1 MAMVLQCRNQG
12 SYLLRTL
19 TVINSIDVQKAPMT
33 APNPSGNSPETFMN
47 IRGMMAGSR
56 AEFIRRY
63 LPLVLLGVI
72 LILTALLRVRML
84 SVPLERDEGEY
95 AYFAQLILDGHPPYQ
110 YAYTMKLPG
119 ICYAYAAGMAVFGKD
134 IAGIHIAFLF
144 VNLFTIT
151 LLFFL
156 ARSLSGPFAG
166 ITTAAS
172 YAVLS
177 TDAGV
182 LGFHAHATHYVILF
196 ATLGALLLERA
207 VAGKRNVLFL
217 ASGLSMGTAFLM
229 KQHGMLFIVFGIL
242 WIALAAYKAQVEIKA
257 WLARALLFVA
267 ASVIPYATVCF
278 VMWLDG
284 VFPKFWFWTFT
295 YARAYT
301 GEISLHEAA
310 ITLRANLQEILNGPL
325 WLWCLG
331 VASLLGLLAVRGK
344 RQSHTFVL
352 LFALCG
358 ALAVCPGLYFRT
370 HYFVLFLPALAL
382 AIGIGLAELH
392 QRFSQRKLWLK
403 FAPSVVLLLAI
414 GISLYRGRVYFFEL
428 SAVEEVRFNY
438 GNNPFP
444 EAIPIARYI
453 QEHTKS
459 TDRISILGSEPEILF
474 YANRLSA
481 TGHIY
486 TYWLM
491 EPQPYAR
498 AMQHEFIQET
508 ERAVPEFVVFV
519 PLNTSWLWSS
529 RSITDLWEWIPQF
542 LAAHYD
548 RVGVINIESNR
559 SSFFWDEYAQQAVP
573 TAAHILVF
581 RRRH

>member
-1 MAMVLQCRNQG
+1 M
-12 SYLLRTL
+12 
-19 TVINSIDVQKAPMT
+19 
-33 APNPSGNSPETFMN
+33 
-47 IRGMMAGSR
+47 
-56 AEFIRRY
+56 
-63 LPLVLLGVI
+63 
-72 LILTALLRVRML
+72 
-84 SVPLERDEGEY
+84 
-95 AYFAQLILDGHPPYQ
+95 
-110 YAYTMKLPG
+110 
-119 ICYAYAAGMAVFGKD
+119 
-134 IAGIHIAFLF
+134 
-144 VNLFTIT
+144 
-151 LLFFL
+151 
-156 ARSLSGPFAG
+156 
-166 ITTAAS
+166 
-172 YAVLS
+172 
-177 TDAGV
+177 
-182 LGFHAHATHYVILF
+182 
-196 ATLGALLLERA
+196 
-207 VAGKRNVLFL
+207 
-217 ASGLSMGTAFLM
+217 
-229 KQHGMLFIVFGIL
+229 
-242 WIALAAYKAQVEIKA
+242 
-257 WLARALLFVA
+257 
-267 ASVIPYATVCF
+267 
-278 VMWLDG
+278 
-284 VFPKFWFWTFT
+284 
-295 YARAYT
+295 
-301 GEISLHEAA
+301 
-310 ITLRANLQEILNGPL
+310 
-325 WLWCLG
+325 
-331 VASLLGLLAVRGK
+331 
-344 RQSHTFVL
+344 
-352 LFALCG
+352 
-358 ALAVCPGLYFRT
+358 
-370 HYFVLFLPALAL
+370 LFLPALAL

-559 SSFFWDEYAQQAVP
+559 SSFSSKRTVGASRVFP
-573 TAAHILVF
+573 AAAGASGMTISITRSWTNMRN
-581 RRRH
+581 RRSRLPRIFLSSAGATETGR